1 MTKEEIDKWLD
12 EEYGCSYTRLEE
24 LHDFYFEKY
33 TDLREENK
41 QLREEIR
48 RTEDRL
54 IEKDIM
60 LEEKIEKIKKIV
72 TDFEWRLDD
81 VHDLID
87 GYYEIKD
94 IIG

>member
-1 MTKEEIDKWLD
+1 MTKE
-12 EEYGCSYTRLEE
+12 RL
-24 LHDFYFEKY
+24 
-33 TDLREENK
+33 
-41 QLREEIR
+41 EEIR

>member
-1 MTKEEIDKWLD
+1 MNKE
-12 EEYGCSYTRLEE
+12 RLEE
-24 LHDFYFEKY
+24 M
-33 TDLREENK
+33 
-41 QLREEIR
+41 R